1 MNRPVWCFDS
11 IHPPWAA
18 GAPAGLA
25 HINRA
30 VRHIREN
37 YATAFRVEDLAE
49 IAGMSITGVGL
60 SVGYDSPSQ
69 FSREYRRMFG
79 TPPSKDTHLRTPPA
93 EIVTALP

>member
-1 MNRPVWCFDS
+1 M
-11 IHPPWAA
+11 
-18 GAPAGLA
+18 
-25 HINRA
+25 
-30 VRHIREN
+30 RHIRGN

-69 FSREYRRMFG
+69 FSCEYRRMFG
-79 TPPSKDTHLRTPPA
+79 TPPSKGTHLRTPPA